1 MDIKLNIYTTRL
13 CRKVER
19 EVVAQAFD
27 LSTGV
32 CEDVLKTINIDMF
45 EGGLQALS
53 EDSQKELM
61 IDIVKKGYPF
71 FIELIQE
78 IFELTDDEVKR
89 IRVVDVASVMMDI
102 VKYSVSKV
110 FESSLDIADV
120 PIR

>member
-1 MDIKLNIYTTRL
+1 MDLRLNIYTTRL

-19 EVVAQAFD
+19 EVVAPAFD

-61 IDIVKKGYPF
+61 IGIVKNGYPF

-78 IFELTDDEVKR
+78 VFELTDDEVKR
-89 IRVVDVASVMMDI
+89 IKVSDVASVMMDI
-102 VKYSVSKV
+102 VKYSMTQLASALGGK
-110 FESSLDIADV
+110 EKGKN
-120 PIR
+120 